1 MATKSG
7 RNPERFAWFHEAR
20 FGMFI
25 HWGLYSLLGRGEWV
39 MYRERIPA
47 AEYARLADQFNP
59 KKFDAEAWV
68 ALARDAGM
76 KYMVL
81 TTRHHDGFCLYD
93 SRVSDFTAP
102 KTRAGR
108 DFVAE
113 YVAAAR
119 KAGMKIGFY
128 YSLLDWR
135 FPGYWEPKKYP
146 DSAEA
151 MIRQYHEQ
159 VRELLTNYGKIDVL
173 WYDGDWVPDLAQEER
188 AAFWRSAE
196 VNKMARK
203 LQPHI
208 LINNRSGLE
217 EDLDT
222 PEQHVTAS
230 EPGRGW
236 ESCMTMGDSWGWGY
250 IRHSQNF
257 KTVTQLVQN
266 LAYAAAGEGNYLLNI
281 GPKPDGSVRK
291 EERDRLA
298 ALGKWLRVHGEA
310 VYGSQRAPLEA
321 GMLGLWTRKGDVGYL
336 HVFDWPGS
344 EVVVPAIKTRVK
356 SATLLTTKQRAKVR
370 QEYNGR
376 LVLSGLPDTPPD
388 PHVSVIKVQFAEEP
402 RPLDEP
408 DKSAWL
414 TGDAQ

>member
-1 MATKSG
+1 
-7 RNPERFAWFHEAR
+7 
-20 FGMFI
+20 
-25 HWGLYSLLGRGEWV
+25 
-39 MYRERIPA
+39 
-47 AEYARLADQFNP
+47 
-59 KKFDAEAWV
+59 
-68 ALARDAGM
+68 
-76 KYMVL
+76 
-81 TTRHHDGFCLYD
+81 
-93 SRVSDFTAP
+93 
-102 KTRAGR
+102 
-108 DFVAE
+108 
-113 YVAAAR
+113 
-119 KAGMKIGFY
+119 MKIGFY

-310 VYGSQRAPLEA
+310 VYGTQRAPLEA